1 MGGAVAAGA
10 TLAAIGCV
18 AHAAAQGRSEIV
30 INDTRPFPES
40 VTSSRD
46 GTVFFGSQDKG
57 IIYRAAPGASRAEA
71 WVQPAAAGL
80 QSVFGVLADDDS
92 STLWVCST
100 GPTPP
105 GPPPGIPDS
114 SLKALDLRSGLLKR
128 SYPLPGGGTC
138 SDIAVA
144 PDGTAY
150 VTEMKGG
157 RVLRLKKG
165 ATALEGWSTDPLLAS
180 ADGLAL
186 LADGALYVNGW
197 RTGVLVRIAMNRKGS
212 AGQVVK
218 LETSRPLGRPDGMR
232 SVNGGKALL
241 LAEGDGRLDEVTIT
255 GNRATVKVLKE
266 GLEWPAAVTMV
277 GDTAFVLEA
286 KFTYRNDPALRDRD
300 PGPFR
305 VLAVPYRAPK

>member
-1 MGGAVAAGA
+1 MGVTIAAGA
-10 TLAAIGCV
+10 TLAVICIAG
-18 AHAAAQGRSEIV
+18 AAAQERSEIV
-30 INDTRPFPES
+30 INDTREFPES

-57 IIYRAAPGASRAEA
+57 IIYRAAPGASRADP
-71 WVQPAAAGL
+71 WVQPAAVGL

-105 GPPPGIPDS
+105 GPPPGISDA
-114 SLKALDLRSGLLKR
+114 SLKALDLRSGVLKR

-144 PDGTAY
+144 RDGTAY
-150 VTEMKGG
+150 VSEMKGG

-165 ATALEGWSTDPLLAS
+165 ATALEVWSTDPLLAS

-186 LADGALYVNGW
+186 LSDGALYVNGW
-197 RTGVLVRIAMNRKGS
+197 RTGVLVRIEVNRDGS
-212 AGQVVK
+212 ARPVVK

-232 SVNGGKALL
+232 AVNNGNALL
-241 LAEGDGRLDEVTIT
+241 LAEGDGRLDEVTIN
-255 GNRATVKVLKE
+255 GNTATVKVLKE

-286 KFTYRNDPALRDRD
+286 KFTYRNDPALRERD
-300 PGPFR
+300 PGPFH
-305 VLAVPYRAPK
+305 VLAVPYRVPK